1 MASIK
6 DMGNGTYKIVVS
18 SGFEVIQPPKG
29 SQDPP
34 VKKRVR
40 KITYYK
46 PTATT
51 PGARQREVKK
61 FAANYEAQVHSG
73 QYIDGSGMTFSDFY
87 RVWDEHWAS
96 SSKNLTQRVREDYK
110 YMIDKHV
117 VPFLGTKTL
126 DKIKPFDIDE
136 IVEDMEKHD
145 YKPKTIRYMFT
156 SVNSVFSY
164 AYRKSVIESNPC
176 NRVDLPRVTRNA
188 EIHPFTMDQ
197 SKRFLSHL
205 QEGYTVYSAP
215 GKRKRVK
222 DKNQS
227 VEISGYKYHKDY
239 PLQEQA
245 FLYAATLEGLRRG
258 ELIALTWEDVD
269 FKRRR
274 IDINKAV
281 SKTKEGQIIK
291 DPKTPTSNRV
301 ICVTPQVIEMLK
313 ELKVQEKK
321 KALSLGS
328 LWTGGRGDNF
338 DKNYVFTRKDSSE
351 MLSVDTPGHWFHK
364 AVRHYNE
371 QLEHN
376 EVLEDEEKKK
386 LMLPEIRLHDLRH
399 TYATI
404 MIANGVDIATI
415 SKHLGHASLSVTLD
429 IYTHSTIANDR
440 KAAEKAQQIYFGT

>member
-1 MASIK
+1 MASIT
-6 DMGNGTYKIVVS
+6 DVGNGKYKIVVS
-18 SGFEVIQPPKG
+18 AGYEVVQPPKG

-34 VKKRVR
+34 TKKRVR
-40 KITYYK
+40 KTTYYK
-46 PTATT
+46 PKATT
-51 PGARQREVKK
+51 PGARQREVER
-61 FAANYEAQVHSG
+61 FATNYEAQVHSG
-73 QYIDGSGMTFSDFY
+73 QYIDGSNMTFSAFY

-96 SSKNLTQRVREDYK
+96 SSKNLTQRVREDYE
-110 YMIDKHV
+110 YTLDKHV

-126 DKIKPFDIDE
+126 DRIKPFDIDE
-136 IVEDMEKHD
+136 IVEDMEKHG
-145 YKPKTIRYMFT
+145 YRPKTIRYMFT
-156 SVNSVFSY
+156 AVNSVFSY

-176 NRVDLPRVTRNA
+176 TRVDLPRVTRNA

-197 SKRFLSHL
+197 SKRFLEHL
-205 QEGYTVYSAP
+205 REGYTVYTDP
-215 GKRKRVK
+215 GKRVK
-222 DKNQS
+222 GEKQP
-227 VEISGYKYHKDY
+227 VAISGYEYHKEY

-269 FKRRR
+269 FKRSR
-274 IDINKAV
+274 ISVNKAV
-281 SKTKEGQIIK
+281 SKTKDGQIIK

-301 ICVTPQVIEMLK
+301 VCVTPQVIGMLK
-313 ELKVQEKK
+313 ELKVQEKR

-328 LWTGGRGDNF
+328 LWTGGRGVDF
-338 DKNYVFTRKDSSE
+338 DKNFVFTKKDSSD

-376 EVLEDEEKKK
+376 KVLGDEEKKK
-386 LMLPEIRLHDLRH
+386 LVLPEIRLHDLRH
-399 TYATI
+399 TYATV
-404 MIANGVDIATI
+404 MIANGADIATV

>member
-73 QYIDGSGMTFSDFY
+73 QYIDGSSMTFSNFY
-87 RVWDEHWAS
+87 KVWDEHWAS
-96 SSKNLTQRVREDYK
+96 SPKNITQRVREDYEN
-110 YMIDKHV
+110 MLDKHV
-117 VPFLGTKTL
+117 VPFLGN
-126 DKIKPFDIDE
+126 KILSRITPFDIDE
-136 IVEDMEKHD
+136 IVEDMEAHN
-145 YKPKTIRYMFT
+145 YAPKTIRYMFT
-156 SVNSVFSY
+156 AVNSVLSY

-176 NRVDLPRVTRNA
+176 DRVDLPRVTRNT

-197 SKRFLSHL
+197 SKRFLQHL
-205 QEGYTVYSAP
+205 KEGYTVYSAP
-215 GKRKRVK
+215 GKRKKVI
-222 DKNQS
+222 DKSQS
-227 VEISGYKYHKDY
+227 VDIRGYEYHKEY

-245 FLYAATLEGLRRG
+245 FLYTATLEGLRRG
-258 ELIALTWEDVD
+258 ELLALTWADID

-274 IDINKAV
+274 IDVNKAV
-281 SKTKEGQIIK
+281 SKTSEGQIIK

-301 ICVTPQVIEMLK
+301 ICVTPQVINMLK
-313 ELKVQEKK
+313 ELKVQERK

-328 LWTGGRGDNF
+328 LWTGGRGDDF
-338 DKNYVFTRKDSSE
+338 DKNYVFTRKDSSD
-351 MLSVDTPGHWFHK
+351 MLAVDTPGHWFHK

-371 QLEHN
+371 QIQH
-376 EVLEDEEKKK
+376 DESLDDKVKEK
-386 LMLPEIRLHDLRH
+386 LILPSIRMHDLRH
-399 TYATI
+399 TYATV
-404 MIANGVDIATI
+404 MIANGADIATI